1 MSVRENAPLIATS
14 GNSRLVF
21 KRRALIAALLAS
33 TAYAGLSTSP
43 ASATIYTPPDDTT
56 YDSNVGTFA
65 NGDTINVTVPVTHNG
80 NLSLITNGIL
90 NINAGGSITNDTGGL
105 WGTGIALTIS
115 GGTSVTIDGFDASG
129 TVIPLLGIVDTFG
142 SLAGAGTLNVTGG
155 GVVFGGNN
163 ASTAFSGTVVMPTL
177 NNFLGK
183 TGTGRFTINNMT
195 MAQGEL
201 LDGSTGGGGLTLTS
215 GTANIKSIAVGTG
228 VGNNTMLMSGG
239 ILNITGT
246 ISGPPC
252 GSDCPALRIGD
263 FFGTGVLNQTAGTI
277 NVGAAGVAAS
287 MNIGNQSGNG
297 TYTISAGATLN
308 LGVLGDATSAGLY
321 GIARQASGSAAHI
334 GQTTTGVFN
343 ISGGTVNVNA
353 GELINGDRDAGGAAG
368 VITSSTINLSGGT
381 LSIKNGANLWL
392 SAANNAAATDSIFNL
407 TGGTLEV
414 GDGRLKDNYLAGATY
429 EFNLGNGTIKVIDSD
444 LTTTVHGTLTGLT
457 AGTGVK
463 IDTNGLIANWNGL
476 LDGAGWLVKTGAG
489 TLNLGG
495 LGNTYTGGTAFNGGV
510 VVVDATADLGAVG
523 SAMSFNG
530 GTLRLDAGGVLSPKS
545 GGVTMAGAGTIDTNG
560 FNDALTTTIT
570 GSGALTKVGAGAL
583 TLSANNN
590 AHTGALNI
598 NAGSVNAHNGNG
610 IGDTSALTVAGGAT
624 LNVEF
629 GVTETIGS
637 LAGAGNVQI
646 RDSMTLVTG
655 GNGASTTYSGV
666 LSEGFGVGKLTKT
679 GTGVFTVNA
688 NTTYT
693 GLTTVNQ
700 GTMLLN
706 GTMADGLLVAAGATF
721 GGNATVTGNVANNGH
736 IAPGNSPGT
745 QVYLGNYTAGVGA
758 IFDMEVVFNS
768 ANAPVNGTTHDFVNM
783 TNAGATITGTTLL
796 NIIPF
801 APSGAPQPTTG
812 NGIELVR
819 VAAPVA
825 GNQFALAAPVFV
837 GGYQYVLTYV
847 PSAGPDSWYLR
858 SQVGEGV
865 FGAAAMFSA
874 GQAMTGSCFGA
885 GEELAFSDNSQSK
898 RVWAKGTMGSR
909 ETGADTGLTSEQ
921 DYTCGSG
928 GADLRAGDG
937 DVRVGIMGGFGNTDV
952 DVTTLAGIGTLE
964 GDGTAVQL
972 YAVYLHDHVYAT
984 MQLGYGSYDWTF
996 DGPLTAPTAAETSGI
1011 LGAFETGMRWPLSEA
1026 WRIGLSGGIAY
1037 DGMSCDS
1044 SCLLTGLTDD
1054 PAEWSAKG
1062 ALRLDGN
1069 MGSWR
1074 TFAALGLS
1082 DRFGENNVT
1091 VGTAT
1096 TTTDTDS
1103 SMLDLS
1109 AGLGVRLASNV
1120 EFFVGGHYGESLDK
1134 DVDQFD
1140 GNGGIKIAW

>member
-1 MSVRENAPLIATS
+1 MSVRENAPLIVKS
-14 GNSRLVF
+14 SNSRLVF

-33 TAYAGLSTSP
+33 TAYAGLCTSP

-90 NINAGGSITNDTGGL
+90 NVNAGGSITNDTGGL

-115 GGTSVTIDGFDASG
+115 GGTSVTLDGFDVSG
-129 TVIPLLGIVDTFG
+129 TFIPGVGIVDTFG
-142 SLAGAGTLNVTGG
+142 SLAGAGTLNVNGG

-163 ASTAFSGTVVMPTL
+163 ANTAFSGTVVMPTL

-201 LDGSTGGGGLTLTS
+201 LDGSTGGGGLTLTT

-228 VGNNTMLMSGG
+228 LGNNTMLMSGG

-277 NVGAAGVAAS
+277 NVGSAGVAAS

-368 VITSSTINLSGGT
+368 AITSSTINLSAGT

-414 GDGRLKDNYLAGATY
+414 GDGRLKDNYIAGATY

-457 AGTGVK
+457 AATGVK
-463 IDTNGLIANWNGL
+463 IDTNGLNANWNGI
-476 LDGAGWLVKTGAG
+476 LDGAGWLVKTGTG

-495 LGNTYTGGTAFNGGV
+495 VNTYTGGTAFNGGV
-510 VVVDATADLGAVG
+510 VVVDLTSDLGNNA
-523 SAMSFNG
+523 SAISFNG
-530 GTLRLDAGGVLSPKS
+530 GTLQLGGTVLAAKT
-545 GGVTMAGAGTIDTNG
+545 GTVTMAGAGTIDTST
-560 FNDALTTTIT
+560 FTDFLFMDIV
-570 GSGALTKVGAGAL
+570 GSGALTKTGTGLLVTEG
-583 TLSANNN
+583 NNN
-590 AHTGALNI
+590 AHTGALNL
-598 NAGSVNAHNGNG
+598 NAGGLFARHGTG
-610 IGDTSALTVAGGAT
+610 IGDTSAVTLAGT
-624 LNVEF
+624 SLFIEL

-637 LAGAGNVQI
+637 LAGSGGVQI
-646 RDSMTLVTG
+646 RDGMTLVTG
-655 GNGASTTYSGV
+655 GNGASTAFIGN
-666 LSEGFGVGKLTKT
+666 LSEAGGAAKLTKT
-679 GTGVFTVNA
+679 GSGVFTVTG

-700 GTMLLN
+700 GTMRLN
-706 GTMADGLLVAAGATF
+706 GVMSDSLLVAAGATF
-721 GGNATVTGNVANNGH
+721 GGSATVTGAVTNNGH

-745 QVYLGNYTAGVGA
+745 QTYLGNYTAGVGA
-758 IFDMEVVFNS
+758 IFDMEVIFNS
-768 ANAPVNGTTHDFVNM
+768 AGAPVNGTTHDFVNM
-783 TNAGATITGTTLL
+783 TNAGAAITGTTLL

-801 APSGAPQPTTG
+801 APSGAPQATTG

-819 VAAPVA
+819 VAAPVV
-825 GNQFALAAPVFV
+825 GTQFQLAAPIFL
-837 GGYQYVLTYV
+837 GGYQYVLAYV

-921 DYTCGSG
+921 DYACGSG

-937 DVRVGIMGGFGNTDV
+937 DVRVGIMGGFGNTEV
-952 DVTTLAGIGTLE
+952 DVTTLAGIGKLE

-972 YAVYLHDHVYAT
+972 YAVYLHDKVYAT

-996 DGPLTAPTAAETSGI
+996 DGPLTAPAAAETSGI

-1044 SCLLTGLTDD
+1044 SCILTGLTDD

-1103 SMLDLS
+1103 AMLDLS

-1120 EFFVGGHYGESLDK
+1120 EFFVGGHYGESMDK